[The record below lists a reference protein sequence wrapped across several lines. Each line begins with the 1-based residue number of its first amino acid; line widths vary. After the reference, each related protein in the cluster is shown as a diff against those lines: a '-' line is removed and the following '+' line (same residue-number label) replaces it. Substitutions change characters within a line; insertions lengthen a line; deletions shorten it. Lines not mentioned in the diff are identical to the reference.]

1 MAIAV
6 TVDFEIALVIAAR
19 RHGAVAELDSADRR
33 MLDAR
38 VADAHA
44 PRRAVGLRS
53 DDAHVAAEV
62 HEPVRDAVFR
72 ADRRG
77 AIGGVFLADA
87 AEIELHAALRQP
99 HVDVVPLDALP
110 ADQCARC
117 GELAAV
123 GTSGGRRRKSHA
135 RAQNARRQV
144 EAPAAQAM
152 AAVGVAQQ
160 RRRLGVDRHGATRR
174 PRG

>member
-1 MAIAV
+1 
-6 TVDFEIALVIAAR
+6 
-19 RHGAVAELDSADRR
+19 

-62 HEPVRDAVFR
+62 HKPVPDAVFR

-87 AEIELHAALRQP
+87 AEIELHPRSGSRTWTSS
-99 HVDVVPLDALP
+99 HSTRSH
-110 ADQCARC
+110 ADQCPRC
-117 GELAAV
+117 VDLV
-123 GTSGGRRRKSHA
+123 RRRNQG
-135 RAQNARRQV
+135 RPTPEIPRVPQNTRRQV
-144 EAPAAQAM
+144 ESARAQAM
-152 AAVGVAQQ
+152 AAVGIAQQ
-160 RRRLGVDRHGATRR
+160 RGRFGVDRHGEAPAAAVDRAS
-174 PRG
+174 